1 MNIGIFD
8 SGIGGLSVLHEAY
21 HMLPTEN
28 YIFYADTAHVPY
40 GLKTPA
46 EIESYAEEITKF
58 LIGMGA
64 DAIVVA
70 CNTAT
75 SVAIKELRH
84 HNDLPIIGME
94 PAVKPAVE
102 YVSGMVNGQV
112 KCVSGMVNGQVK
124 CVPGMVNGQMESST
138 GLSGGQDTSGHG
150 RVDKPSRVLVMA
162 TPVTISEE
170 KLRNLLLKV
179 DGGHIVDLLP
189 MPRLV
194 SFAESEEFESEDVE
208 TYLSEQFAALD
219 TDSYAAVVLG
229 CTHFNYFK
237 PLYGKYFREGTVF
250 VDGNHGTIK
259 HVAEV
264 LGIKVNQDSER
275 TIHFNDIEEM
285 ALCGNTRYF
294 ASGVQVMDIPTLEHF
309 KRLHNRLELVR
320 NI

>member
-124 CVPGMVNGQMESST
+124 CVPGMV
-138 GLSGGQDTSGHG
+138 GHG